1 MKVIIIG
8 ASHGGHQSALELLD
22 KHPDADVTIYEKG
35 DFVSFLSCGM
45 QLFLE
50 DKVSGVD
57 DVRNFKPEDI
67 EKRGGK
73 VKSQHEVLS
82 FDADKKEVTIKNLV
96 TGDVFNET
104 YDKLILSSGVTPAA
118 LPVPGADKENIFFM
132 RGRAWALEIKEKM
145 QDPEVKNVAVIG
157 SGYIGVEAAEV
168 FAQAGKKVTII
179 DMIDDVLGNYLD
191 KELTDILA
199 PVFEA
204 NGVALALGESI
215 TGFSGGD
222 VVTGVETKTGTI
234 DADLVIVAAG
244 VTPNTEWLKGLVDLE
259 PRGQIK
265 VDDYLRTSAKDVYA
279 IGDAILPLN
288 IASQQH
294 APVALASTARREA
307 RYVVRNIESDTP
319 TEKFR
324 GVLGTSALSVFGYK
338 FAMTGVNDFSAAR
351 SGVPVTGSF
360 FKDTLRP
367 SFVKN
372 DGNTDVYVKLN
383 YDNET
388 HKILGGQV
396 MSTYDVTAQI
406 NAVALAITT
415 GLTLED
421 LAEADFFFQPGFD
434 RQWSLLNLA
443 AQAALGETKF

>member
-22 KHPDADVTIYEKG
+22 KHQGADVTIYEKG

-57 DVRNFKPEDI
+57 DVRNFRPEDI
-67 EKRGGK
+67 ESRGGK
-73 VKSQHEVLS
+73 VKSQHEVVS
-82 FDADKKEVTIKNLV
+82 FDADKKEVTVKNLV
-96 TGDVFNET
+96 TDETFTDT

-118 LPVPGADKENIFFM
+118 LSVPGADKENVFFM
-132 RGRAWALEIKEKM
+132 RGRAWALKIKEKM
-145 QDPEVKNVAVIG
+145 QDASVKDVVVIG

-168 FAQAGKKVTII
+168 FAKAGKHVTII

-199 PVFEA
+199 PVFKK
-204 NGVALALGESI
+204 NNIDLALGETISTF
-215 TGFSGGD
+215 TGDTAG
-222 VVTGVETKTGTI
+222 TGVETANGVI

-244 VTPNTEWLKGLVDLE
+244 VTPNTTWLKGLVDLE
-259 PRGQIK
+259 PRDQIK
-265 VDDYLRTSAKDVYA
+265 VDAYLRTSAPDVYA
-279 IGDAILPLN
+279 VGDAILPLS
-288 IASQQH
+288 IASGKH
-294 APVALASTARREA
+294 APVALASSARREA
-307 RYVVRNIESDTP
+307 RYVIRNIDKATP
-319 TEKFR
+319 TETFR
-324 GVLGTSALSVFGYK
+324 GVLGTSALSVFDYK
-338 FAMTGVNDFSAAR
+338 FAMTGLNNFTAER
-351 SGVPVTGSF
+351 SGVRVTGSF
-360 FKDTLRP
+360 FTDTLRP
-367 SFVKN
+367 SFVTK

-383 YDNET
+383 FDADS

-396 MSTYDVTAQI
+396 MSTYDVTAHI
-406 NAVALAITT
+406 NTLALAITT